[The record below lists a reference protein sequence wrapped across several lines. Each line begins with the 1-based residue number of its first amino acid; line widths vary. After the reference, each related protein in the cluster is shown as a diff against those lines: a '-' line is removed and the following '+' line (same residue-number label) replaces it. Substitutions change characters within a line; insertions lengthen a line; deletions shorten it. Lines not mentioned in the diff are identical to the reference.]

1 MKEISIFVHD
11 SFYRQVFDKKPETYC
26 LCTIQIF
33 LLCAV
38 ILIFLTA
45 VQNTCAE
52 NEQGI
57 LCFQEVTHYAIGVA
71 TAQLLQCSYNYIS
84 RFLKI
89 TYYFMY
95 SPGQIA
101 QTQRPQKV

>member
-1 MKEISIFVHD
+1 MILFTDKSLTRSLKPIAYAQ
-11 SFYRQVFDKKPETYC
+11 YRF
-26 LCTIQIF
+26 F

-45 VQNTCAE
+45 VQNTYAE
-52 NEQGI
+52 NAQGI
-57 LCFQEVTHYAIGVA
+57 LCFQEVTHHAIGVA
-71 TAQLLQCSYNYIS
+71 AAQLVQCSYIS